1 MTRSPLKVLMLTS
14 SYPRS
19 DEDTASIFLRHLAE
33 SLAARSIHI
42 EVLAPADR
50 EGGTQMEKNIRVHR
64 FWYFPA
70 RFQKLAYG
78 SGILPNLRRKPWL
91 WIQVP
96 FFLIFMTCT
105 LIHLIRKHRPDLLHA
120 HWVLPQ
126 GLIAVFAKRFYG
138 IPVVTTAHGADT
150 FALQGKVTNRLKQF
164 VVAKSDAWTSNT
176 HATSQAFGESAS
188 LPKPHVIP
196 MGVNVKF
203 FSGGDRTRLRREL
216 PQDDLLV
223 LFVGRLVEK
232 KGCYDLLHAY
242 SLLSPSLRGR
252 TNLWIIGDG
261 DESVR
266 LQKYAVCIGAGAKIR
281 FWGTI
286 SNSLLPDFYSA
297 ADLLAVPSIEAE
309 SGDTEGLGVV
319 LLEAFAAKTCVLATR
334 VGGIGEV
341 VQDGLT
347 GVLAAPH
354 DPKQLASAMER
365 LLSDDSLRA
374 KLAKNAFARVGDYGW
389 EKIAERFED
398 LYRQT
403 AQPNEGRSSA
413 SARYY

>member
-19 DEDTASIFLRHLAE
+19 RKDTASIFLRHLAE
-33 SLAARSIHI
+33 SLAARGIDMH
-42 EVLAPADR
+42 VLAPADGR
-50 EGGTQMEKNIRVHR
+50 GGTKVEDNINVYR
-64 FWYFPA
+64 FRYLPA
-70 RFQKLAYG
+70 KLQKLAYG
-78 SGILPNLRRKPWL
+78 SGILSNLKRQPWL
-91 WIQVP
+91 WLQVP
-96 FFLIFMTCT
+96 FFLVAMNCA
-105 LIHLIRKHRPDLLHA
+105 LLKLIRRHRPDLIHA

-126 GLIAVFAKRFYG
+126 GLIAVLAKYFFR
-138 IPVVTTAHGADT
+138 IPVMTTAHGADT

-176 HATSQAFGESAS
+176 RATSQAIGESAS

-266 LQKYAVCIGAGAKIR
+266 LQKYTARIGAGAKIR

-297 ADLLAVPSIEAE
+297 ADLLVVPSIEAE

-319 LLEAFAAKTCVLATR
+319 LLEAFAANTCVLATR

-341 VQDGLT
+341 VQDDLT
-347 GVLAAPH
+347 GMLAAPH
-354 DPKQLASAMER
+354 DPKQLASAIER
-365 LLSDDSLRA
+365 ILSDDSLRA
-374 KLAKNAFARVGDYGW
+374 KLAKNAFAKVGENGW
-389 EKIAERFED
+389 EKIAERFEA
-398 LYRQT
+398 LYRQIV
-403 AQPNEGRSSA
+403 QPKKRHSSA
-413 SARYY
+413 STRFY

>member
-1 MTRSPLKVLMLTS
+1 
-14 SYPRS
+14 
-19 DEDTASIFLRHLAE
+19 
-33 SLAARSIHI
+33 
-42 EVLAPADR
+42 
-50 EGGTQMEKNIRVHR
+50 MEKNIRVHR

-78 SGILPNLRRKPWL
+78 SGILPNLHRKPWL

-126 GLIAVFAKRFYG
+126 GLIAVFAKRLYG

-196 MGVNVKF
+196 MGVNVTF
-203 FSGGDRTRLRREL
+203 FSGGDRTRQRREL

-242 SLLSPSLRGR
+242 SLLSPSLRAR

-261 DESVR
+261 DESVS
-266 LQKYAVCIGAGAKIR
+266 LQKYAVRIGAGAKIR

-374 KLAKNAFARVGDYGW
+374 KLAKNAFAKVGDYGW